1 MLADHRLGGV
11 RRSVARPPASGG
23 SRRWCVGRTV
33 FVTAV
38 MRDGHVEA
46 QPAGPAVHASEAIQ
60 ISHLE

>member
-1 MLADHRLGGV
+1 
-11 RRSVARPPASGG
+11 
-23 SRRWCVGRTV
+23 VGRTV

-38 MRDGHVEA
+38 VSDGHVEA